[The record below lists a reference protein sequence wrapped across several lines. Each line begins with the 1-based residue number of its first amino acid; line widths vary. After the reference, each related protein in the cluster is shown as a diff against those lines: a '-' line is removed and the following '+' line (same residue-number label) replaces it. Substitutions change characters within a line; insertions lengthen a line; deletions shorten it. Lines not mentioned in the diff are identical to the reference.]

1 MPLGCKQPCSGRVY
15 WYATFILEAFA
26 VIRFFCIF
34 SFIFFA
40 IALAG
45 AHSAIGADA
54 QKPDGKKVALP
65 AAAQRAIDFD
75 ADIKPILTSTCVQ
88 CHGSGKSKGEFRI
101 DTRATILKG
110 GESGPG
116 AAAGDGANS
125 LIVQL
130 VAGADEDRI
139 MPKKGRRLTAEEVG
153 VLRAWID
160 QGMKWPD
167 GITFGAGK
175 AAPLLPRIVALPAGA
190 DPQANPIDQIL
201 APYFAKAGVKTGAI
215 VDDSI
220 YARRVWLDI
229 TGLLPP
235 PEELESFI
243 ADAAADKREKLVW
256 RLLNDKTRYAQ
267 NWLSFWNDLL
277 RNDYAG
283 TGYIDGGR
291 KQITPWL
298 YKALS
303 DNMPFDQFVRELVT
317 GANGSEGFIK
327 GIVWRGVV
335 NAAQTPQ
342 MQAAQNISQV
352 FMGANL
358 KCASCHDSF
367 VSQWLLA
374 DSYGLA
380 GVFAD
385 QPLEMERCATPT
397 GKIAPM
403 KFLYPELGAIDA
415 KLPRDQR
422 LAQLAAIITNEKNG
436 RLSRTIVNRLW
447 KKFLGRAL
455 VEPVDEMD
463 RDPWNA
469 DLLDW
474 LAVDLATTNQWDLK
488 KTIAR
493 ILTSKA
499 YQMPMV
505 AVAEGGLEQFT
516 FRGPVARRM
525 TGEEFVDAVSTVS
538 GAWTSKSAFNPAAGA
553 SRLTHKNA
561 RWIWSIANANQS
573 APPGTIYLRKEL
585 SLDNVT
591 SGEAIVTCDNEFVL
605 YVNGKEV
612 ARSEVWNKPVAIDLK
627 PYLIS
632 NSVNT
637 IAAEATNTTN
647 SPSPAG
653 FFLSGKIVHRKVNN
667 NPPIE
672 LASDKTWRW
681 SDKADPGWKQ
691 AVFNSPTWKPAI
703 ELGDTKLS
711 PWNLDATLKGGIDTI
726 APIAMANI
734 RSALCTA
741 NPLTTAMGRS
751 PREQVMTDRPSV
763 ATTLEALEMSN
774 GSTLAE
780 MLKKGAAK
788 LLADKSLSSERL
800 IELIFH
806 RALGRKPTDAEMQS
820 AIELVGSPAKAEGVE
835 DLLWIVAMLP
845 EFQLIR

>member
-1 MPLGCKQPCSGRVY
+1 VS
-15 WYATFILEAFA
+15 
-26 VIRFFCIF
+26 
-34 SFIFFA
+34 
-40 IALAG
+40 
-45 AHSAIGADA
+45 
-54 QKPDGKKVALP
+54 
-65 AAAQRAIDFD
+65 
-75 ADIKPILTSTCVQ
+75 
-88 CHGSGKSKGEFRI
+88 
-101 DTRATILKG
+101 
-110 GESGPG
+110 
-116 AAAGDGANS
+116 GDGAKS
-125 LIVQL
+125 LLVQL

-139 MPKKGRRLTAEEVG
+139 MPKKGRRLTNEEIGIV
-153 VLRAWID
+153 RAWID

-167 GITFGAGK
+167 GITFGAAK
-175 AAPLLPRIVALPAGA
+175 TAPLPPRIVQLPAGGDA
-190 DPQANPIDQIL
+190 SANPIDQIL
-201 APYFAKAGVKTGAI
+201 APYFAKAGIKTGAV
-215 VDDSI
+215 VDDRI
-220 YARRVWLDI
+220 FARRVWLDVI
-229 TGLLPP
+229 GLLPP
-235 PEELESFI
+235 PAELDAFV
-243 ADAAADKREKLVW
+243 ADTAADKREKLVVH
-256 RLLNDKTRYAQ
+256 LLDNKTEYAQ

-298 YKALS
+298 YKALLE
-303 DNMPFDQFVRELVT
+303 DMPFDQFVRELIT

-367 VSQWLLA
+367 VSQWLLS

-380 GVFAD
+380 GIFAD
-385 QPLEMERCATPT
+385 KPLEMERCATPT

-403 KFLYPELGAIDA
+403 KFLYPELGAIDP

-422 LAQLAAIITNEKNG
+422 LVQLANIITSEKNG

-447 KKFLGRAL
+447 KHFLGRAL

-474 LAVDLATTNQWDLK
+474 LAVDLATTNNWDLK
-488 KTIAR
+488 KTMAR
-493 ILTSKA
+493 IMTSKA

-505 AVAEGGLEQFT
+505 ALAEGGMEQFT
-516 FRGPVARRM
+516 FRGPVAKRL
-525 TGEEFVDAVSTVS
+525 TAEEFVDAVSTMT
-538 GAWTSKSAFNPAAGA
+538 GQWTGKPAFNPAAGT
-553 SRLTHKNA
+553 SRLAHKKA

-573 APPGTIYLRKEL
+573 APPGTIYLRKEI
-585 SLDNVT
+585 SLDTVV

-612 ARSEVWNKPVAIDLK
+612 ARSQVWNNPVAVDLK
-627 PYLIS
+627 PYLVS
-632 NSVNT
+632 NSVNV

-653 FFLSGKIVHRKVNN
+653 FFLSGKIVHRKATG

-681 SDKADPGWKQ
+681 SDKAAPGWKEP
-691 AVFNSPTWKPAI
+691 VFNSPTWKPAI
-703 ELGDTKLS
+703 ELGDAKMG
-711 PWNLDATLKGGIDTI
+711 PWNLEAALAGGVTAISRAAT
-726 APIAMANI
+726 PEV

-751 PREQVMTDRPSV
+751 AREQVMTDRPTV
-763 ATTLEALEMSN
+763 ATTLQALEMSN
-774 GSTLAE
+774 GATLAD
-780 MLKKGAAK
+780 MLKQGAAK
-788 LLADKSLSSERL
+788 LEADKSMTSEQL
-800 IELIFH
+800 VETIFS
-806 RALGRKPTDAEMQS
+806 RALARKPSASEMQT
-820 AIELVGSPAKAEGVE
+820 APEVVGATPKAEGVE

>member
-1 MPLGCKQPCSGRVY
+1 M
-15 WYATFILEAFA
+15 
-26 VIRFFCIF
+26 IRFFCIF
-34 SFIFFA
+34 ALFFLTITLTSA
-40 IALAG
+40 HFAALAEG
-45 AHSAIGADA
+45 QKADS
-54 QKPDGKKVALP
+54 KKVALP
-65 AAAQRAIDFD
+65 PAANRPIDFD
-75 ADIKPILTSTCVQ
+75 ADIKPIFTSSCIQ
-88 CHGSGKSKGEFRI
+88 CHGGGKSKGSFRI
-101 DTRATILKG
+101 DTKATVLKG
-110 GESGPG
+110 GDSGP
-116 AAAGDGANS
+116 AAVSGDSANS
-125 LIVQL
+125 RIVEL
-130 VAGADEDRI
+130 VASTDDDML
-139 MPKKGRRLTAEEVG
+139 MPKKGRHLTPEEVG
-153 VLRAWID
+153 VVRAWID

-167 GITFGAGK
+167 GITFGVGK
-175 AAPLLPRIVALPAGA
+175 AAPLPPRIVTLPAKA
-190 DPQANPIDQIL
+190 DLQANPIDVIL
-201 APYFAKAGVKTGAI
+201 APYFAKVGVKNDTL
-215 VDDSI
+215 VDDRI

-235 PEELESFI
+235 PAELENFI
-243 ADAAADKREKLVW
+243 ANTAADKREKLVW
-256 RLLNDKTRYAQ
+256 RLLNDKTQYAQ

-298 YKALS
+298 YKALT
-303 DNMPFDQFVRELVT
+303 DNMPFDQFVRELIT

-367 VSQWLLA
+367 VSQWLLS

-380 GVFAD
+380 GIFAD
-385 QPLEMERCATPT
+385 APLEMERCATPT

-403 KFLYPELGAIDA
+403 KFLYPELGAIDP
-415 KLPRDQR
+415 KLPHDQR
-422 LAQLAAIITNEKNG
+422 LAQLAGIMTNERNG

-474 LAVDLATTNQWDLK
+474 LAVDLATTNKWDLK
-488 KTIAR
+488 KTMAR
-493 ILTSKA
+493 IMTSKA

-505 AVAEGGLEQFT
+505 PVAEGGLEQFT
-516 FRGPVARRM
+516 FRGPVAKRM
-525 TGEEFVDAVSTVS
+525 TAEEFVDAVSTITGEWS
-538 GAWTSKSAFNPAAGA
+538 AKPAFNPAAGTT
-553 SRLTHKNA
+553 RLAHKKA
-561 RWIWSIANANQS
+561 RWIWSSANANQS

-591 SGEAIVTCDNEFVL
+591 SGEAIVTCDNEFIL

-612 ARSEVWNKPVAIDLK
+612 ARSDVWNKPVAVDLK
-627 PYLIS
+627 PYLVS
-632 NSVNT
+632 NTVN
-637 IAAEATNTTN
+637 ILAVEATNTTN

-653 FFLSGKIVHRKVNN
+653 FYLSGKIVHRKVS
-667 NPPIE
+667 PSPAIE
-672 LASDKTWRW
+672 LASDKSWRW
-681 SDKADPGWKQ
+681 SDKAAPGWQKP
-691 AVFNSPTWKPAI
+691 VFNSPTWKEAV
-703 ELGDTKLS
+703 ELGDES
-711 PWNLDATLKGGIDTI
+711 IAPWNLKATLAGGTTTI
-726 APIAMANI
+726 TAMSTPQV

-751 PREQVMTDRPSV
+751 AREQVTTDRPTA
-763 ATTLEALEMSN
+763 ATTLQALEMSN
-774 GSTLAE
+774 GATLAE
-780 MLKKGAAK
+780 MLKQGAAK
-788 LLADKSLSSERL
+788 LVADKSISSAKL
-800 IELIFH
+800 IETIFT
-806 RALGRKPTDAEMQS
+806 RALGRKPTADEMQT
-820 AIELVGSPAKAEGVE
+820 AVELVGDTPKAEGVE

>member
-1 MPLGCKQPCSGRVY
+1 
-15 WYATFILEAFA
+15 
-26 VIRFFCIF
+26 VIRIF
-34 SFIFFA
+34 SIFSAFFL
-40 IALAG
+40 LAG
-45 AHSAIGADA
+45 AGCAWAADV
-54 QKPDGKKVALP
+54 QKPDGKGIALP
-65 AAAQRAIDFD
+65 PAAHRTIDFD
-75 ADIKPILTSTCVQ
+75 GDIKPIFISTCVK
-88 CHGSGKSKGEFRI
+88 CHGGGHSKGEFRI
-101 DTRATILKG
+101 DTKATILKG

-116 AAAGDGANS
+116 AVAGDGAKS

-139 MPKKGRRLTAEEVG
+139 MPNKGPRLTNEEVG

-167 GITFGAGK
+167 GISFGAGK
-175 AAPLLPRIVALPAGA
+175 SAPLLPRIVALPAGG
-190 DPQANPIDQIL
+190 DPRANPIDQIL
-201 APYFAKAGVKTGAI
+201 APYFAKAGVQADRV
-215 VDDSI
+215 VDDRI
-220 YARRVWLDI
+220 YARRVWLDV

-235 PEELESFI
+235 PAELDAFI
-243 ADAAADKREKLVW
+243 ADSAPDKREKLVG
-256 RLLNDKTRYAQ
+256 RLLNDKTAYAQ

-298 YKALS
+298 YKALME
-303 DNMPFDQFVRELVT
+303 DMPFDQFVRELIT

-352 FMGANL
+352 FMGVNL
-358 KCASCHDSF
+358 KCASCHNSF

-374 DSYGLA
+374 DSFGLA

-385 QPLEMERCATPT
+385 KPLEMERCAVPS

-403 KFLYPELGAIDA
+403 KFLYPELGSIDP

-422 LAQLAAIITNEKNG
+422 LGQLANIITNEKNG

-488 KTIAR
+488 KTMAR
-493 ILTSKA
+493 ILTSRA

-516 FRGPVARRM
+516 FKGPVAKRM
-525 TGEEFVDAVSTVS
+525 TSEEFVDAVSTVT
-538 GAWTSKSAFNPAAGA
+538 GAWTGRAAFNPAAGT
-553 SRLTHKNA
+553 SRLAHKKA
-561 RWIWSIANANQS
+561 RWIWSSAKANQS
-573 APPGTIYLRKEL
+573 APPGTIYLRKEI
-585 SLDNVT
+585 SVDNVT

-605 YVNGKEV
+605 YVNGKEA
-612 ARSEVWNKPVAIDLK
+612 ARSQVWNKPVAVDLK
-627 PYLIS
+627 PYLVSNAVNVIS
-632 NSVNT
+632 
-637 IAAEATNTTN
+637 AQATNTTN
-647 SPSPAG
+647 SASPAG
-653 FFLSGKIVHRKVNN
+653 FYLSGKIVHRKVS
-667 NPPIE
+667 PSPAIE
-672 LASDKTWRW
+672 LASDKSWRW
-681 SDKADPGWKQ
+681 SDEAAPGWQK
-691 AVFNSPTWKPAI
+691 AVFNSPTWKAAV
-703 ELGDTKLS
+703 ELGDEKVG
-711 PWNLDATLKGGIDTI
+711 PWNLSQALSGGVATMT
-726 APIAMANI
+726 MAATPQV

-751 PREQVMTDRPSV
+751 AREQVTTDRPTA
-763 ATTLEALEMSN
+763 ATTLQALEMSN
-774 GSTLAE
+774 GATLAE
-780 MLKKGAAK
+780 MLKQGAAK
-788 LLADKSLSSERL
+788 LAADKAQTGEQLVDT
-800 IELIFH
+800 IFM
-806 RALGRKPTDAEMQS
+806 RALGRKPTAEEMKT
-820 AIELVGSPAKAEGVE
+820 AMELVGTKVSNEGVE